1 VPHFAA
7 LSAHPRI
14 VAGFTHLPPRDPW
27 ILRIHVAGSRRAVT
41 SCADEN
47 QSFFTSK
54 HDLQTSSLELQVSK
68 QISTWESDTS
78 DPEISIAAIS
88 AVEPAAGGESADR
101 NVIGER
107 FGKYLLVGELAV
119 GGMAEIFL
127 GVHRGLE
134 GFQKAVVIK
143 RVLPAYS
150 NNPSFVQMFV
160 DEARLAARLEHPNI
174 IRTYEFG
181 EVEGQYFTVMEYLPG
196 EDLAKTLDKLAF
208 AHQQMPFHIAAGIV
222 ANVCAGLHFAHQL
235 TDTTGRPLGLVH
247 RDVNPANII
256 VTYTGEVKLI
266 DFGVAKTTS
275 SETQAGTFK
284 GKVAYM
290 SPEQLLARGVDQR
303 SDVWASG
310 VVLWELLTGR
320 PLFLRDNEGATLY
333 AIMNEPIH
341 PPSRFRARIPGDLED
356 IVMRALSRTPADRY
370 DSAEEMGMAL
380 EACLATL
387 DKYDARVASR
397 MLEDLFG
404 ADRAEA
410 KRAIAQTRSL
420 GRNVSRVMKV
430 RTDVRADLAEHL
442 EALAAPPLVEA
453 PPRRGLALALALVV
467 VLVITGGA
475 LYAVYGGA
483 ESQPAVAPPAAQAGL
498 QIESDP
504 PGAAIS
510 LGGEP
515 TGLKTPATLN
525 ALTAAQVVIRVDLE
539 GYATV
544 TESIDVPAAGL
555 VTKRFALKREN

>member
-1 VPHFAA
+1 
-7 LSAHPRI
+7 LY
-14 VAGFTHLPPRDPW
+14 
-27 ILRIHVAGSRRAVT
+27 
-41 SCADEN
+41 
-47 QSFFTSK
+47 
-54 HDLQTSSLELQVSK
+54 LQVSK

-88 AVEPAAGGESADR
+88 TVQPTADIEPLER
-101 NVIGER
+101 NVVGER

-150 NNPSFVQMFV
+150 TNPNFVQMFV

-181 EVEGQYFTVMEYLPG
+181 EVDGQYFTVMEYLPG

-208 AHQQMPFHIAAGIV
+208 AHQQMPFHFAAGIV
-222 ANVCAGLHFAHQL
+222 ASVCAGLHFAHQL
-235 TDTTGRPLGLVH
+235 TDTTDRPLGLVH

-266 DFGVAKTTS
+266 DFGIAKTTS
-275 SETQAGTFK
+275 SETQTGTMK

-303 SDVWASG
+303 SDVWAAG

-356 IVMRALSRTPADRY
+356 VVMRALSRTPADRY
-370 DSAEEMGMAL
+370 DSAEEMGIAL
-380 EACLATL
+380 EACLAAL
-387 DKYDARVASR
+387 DKFDARVAAR
-397 MLEDLFG
+397 TLEDLFG
-404 ADRAEA
+404 PDRAEA

-420 GRNVSRVMKV
+420 GRNVSRVMKL
-430 RTDVRADLAEHL
+430 RTDVRSDLAEHL
-442 EALAAPPLVEA
+442 DALPAPPPVDA
-453 PPRRGLALALALVV
+453 PARRTLALALAAVML
-467 VLVITGGA
+467 LVIAGGA
-475 LYAVYGGA
+475 LYAVYGGSEHQA
-483 ESQPAVAPPAAQAGL
+483 AAAKPAAQAGL
-498 QIESDP
+498 VIESDP

-525 ALTAAQVVIRVDLE
+525 ALTAAQVVIRVDLN

-544 TESIDVPAAGL
+544 TESVDVPVAGTA
-555 VTKRFALKREN
+555 TKRFALKREN

>member
-1 VPHFAA
+1 
-7 LSAHPRI
+7 
-14 VAGFTHLPPRDPW
+14 
-27 ILRIHVAGSRRAVT
+27 
-41 SCADEN
+41 
-47 QSFFTSK
+47 
-54 HDLQTSSLELQVSK
+54 LEWQVSN
-68 QISTWESDTS
+68 QLSTWESDTS

-88 AVEPAAGGESADR
+88 NVRSAEDIEPIDR
-101 NVIGER
+101 NVVGER

-134 GFQKAVVIK
+134 GFQKVVVIK
-143 RVLPAYS
+143 RVLPMHS
-150 NNPSFVQMFV
+150 SNPSFVQMFV

-181 EVEGQYFTVMEYLPG
+181 EVGGQYFTVMEYLPG
-196 EDLAKTLDKLAF
+196 EDLAKTLDRLAF
-208 AHQQMPFHIAAGIV
+208 AQQQMPFHVAAGIV

-235 TDTTGRPLGLVH
+235 TDISGHPLGLVH
-247 RDVNPANII
+247 RDINPANII

-275 SETQAGTFK
+275 SETQAGTMK

-370 DSAEEMGMAL
+370 DNAEEMGMAL
-380 EACLATL
+380 ERCLASL
-387 DKYDARVASR
+387 DKYDARVAAR
-397 MLEDLFG
+397 MLEALFG

-420 GRNVSRVMKV
+420 GRNVSRVMKL
-430 RTDVRADLAEHL
+430 RTDVRSDLAEHL
-442 EALAAPPLVEA
+442 DALAAPPPVEA
-453 PPRRGLALALALVV
+453 PPRRGLALALAAVML
-467 VLVITGGA
+467 LVIAGGA
-475 LYAVYGGA
+475 LYAAYGSG
-483 ESQPAVAPPAAQAGL
+483 ESQTPVAKPAAQAGL

-544 TESIDVPAAGL
+544 TESVDVPPAGL